1 MGRVVKL
8 HKPCP
13 SCGSSDALS
22 VYADGG
28 AKCFSCGKSWRHYTG
43 EDIDD
48 ERKVYDMELLE
59 DLGRPASNGIPDR
72 HLSASTCEKYGVR
85 VVINGGGIAQHIY
98 PYYDKDGNY
107 VASKVRTV
115 EGKQFH
121 WKGTSQNVTLFGQ
134 QLFPAKGK
142 YITICE
148 GEIDAMSVYQMF
160 DGKSAVVSIKGG
172 ANSLQE
178 IKQNYS
184 YIDSFDNIILC
195 YDGDDAGQKNVKK
208 CAAILPPK
216 KVKIV
221 KMPKDLKDANEFLKA
236 GKVGEFTNLWWKA
249 EEYRPDDIVNYSDLW
264 ERLQDFAKNRTYIP
278 TPWEG
283 LNEKIIGF
291 RPSQLVVMAAG
302 CVSAETEFFTG
313 YEWKKISDYTEGDK
327 VLQFNMDTE
336 EAELVTPL
344 EYIKKPCEWVYK
356 FKTKYGLDMELS
368 PEHNILYKP
377 EGSNN
382 MYKIS
387 AQDVAEKCPEFRGRI
402 PTSFNYSAEG
412 LNLSD
417 TDIKIMLAA
426 IADGYI
432 RYKKIVIKIK
442 KERKKKELKKL
453 LTEWGK
459 PYKWYD
465 YSNGYSVA
473 VFTPPRLEK
482 TFTKDWYKC
491 SNEQLQLICNNALKW
506 DGHITKNC
514 LEFYTNIKASADFIQ
529 FAFSSCG
536 YRARIYTRM
545 RDVVEYVVH
554 ITKRTLVGMRRA
566 PKPTVI
572 KTTDGFKYCF
582 TVPSSCLVLRNNG
595 CIFCTGNT
603 GMGKSAF
610 LKTIMYH
617 YLKTTTLKIG
627 AFFLEEVAEDTAI
640 SLMSLE
646 AGLNLRKP
654 DVWKAQDTKDL
665 KKWFE
670 ESGAGRRI
678 ELYDGFDFDDIDLLI
693 EKIRYLVRARD
704 CKVIVLDHLTMVVD
718 DAENPTQALNKL
730 VADLKKIAVELDI
743 IILAACH
750 LRKAQNSAK
759 QTEEGGR
766 VTLDDLKQ
774 SSSVKQLSD
783 IVIGLERDGQNEDP
797 VIANTTKIRVLKDRD
812 FGSKGL
818 AAAVQYDKETTRLL
832 ETTLESFEE

>member
-1 MGRVVKL
+1 MKL
-8 HKPCP
+8 HIPCP
-13 SCGSSDALS
+13 ECGSSDALS
-22 VYADGG
+22 VYEDGG
-28 AKCFSCGKSWRHYTG
+28 AKCFSCGKFWKHYG
-43 EDIDD
+43 EEKEVIVSDKNI
-48 ERKVYDMELLE
+48 LE
-59 DLGRPASNGIPDR
+59 DMGRPAVDGIPDR
-72 HLSASTCEKYGVR
+72 YLTPSTCEKYGVR
-85 VVINGGGIAQHIY
+85 VVINKGGIAQHIY
-98 PYYDKDGNY
+98 PYFNKDSKY
-107 VASKVRTV
+107 CASKIRTV

-121 WKGTSQNVTLFGQ
+121 WKGNAQQATLFGQ
-134 QLFPAKGK
+134 NLFPSKGRF
-142 YITICE
+142 ITVTE
-148 GEIDAMSVYQMF
+148 GEIDAMSIYQIF
-160 DGKSAVVSIKGG
+160 NGKSAVVSLKGG
-172 ANSLQE
+172 VNSIQD
-178 IKQNYS
+178 IKNNYQ
-184 YIDSFDNIILC
+184 YLDGFDNIILC
-195 YDGDDAGQKNVKK
+195 YDGDDVGQKNMKK
-208 CAAILPPK
+208 AAAILPPK
-216 KVKIV
+216 KVKMV
-221 KMPKDLKDANEFLKA
+221 KLPPDMKDANEFLKA
-236 GKVGEFTNLWWKA
+236 GKADEFSKLWWKA
-249 EEYRPDDIVNYSDLW
+249 EEYRPEDIVNYSDLW
-264 ERLQDFAKNRTYIP
+264 ERIEDFGKNKQYIE
-278 TPWEG
+278 TPWIG
-283 LNEKIIGF
+283 LNEKICGF
-291 RPSQLVVMAAG
+291 RPSQFIVMASG

-313 YEWKKISDYTEGDK
+313 YGWKKISDYTEGDK

-432 RYKKIVIKIK
+432 RYKKIVIQIK

-465 YSNGYSVA
+465 YSNGYSVV

-491 SNEQLQLICNNALKW
+491 SNEQLQLICNNVLKW
-506 DGHITKNC
+506 DGHIAKNY

-603 GMGKSAF
+603 GMGKSSF
-610 LKTIMYH
+610 LKTLIHH
-617 YLKTTTLKIG
+617 YLKTTDYKIG

-654 DVWKAQDTKDL
+654 EIWKEQDTKDL

-670 ESGAGRRI
+670 DSGADRRL
-678 ELYDGFDFDDIDLLI
+678 ELYDGFDFDDIDLLLN
-693 EKIRYLVRARD
+693 KIRYLVRARD
-704 CKVIVLDHLTMVVD
+704 CKIIILDHLTMVVD

-743 IILAACH
+743 IILSACH
-750 LRKAQNSAK
+750 LRKAQNAAH

-774 SSSVKQLSD
+774 SSSIKQLAD
-783 IVIGLERDGQNEDP
+783 VVIGLERNGQSDDMVE
-797 VIANTTKIRVLKDRD
+797 ANTTRIRVLKDRD

-818 AAAVQYDKETTRLL
+818 ASAVIYDKNTTRLQEVDL
-832 ETTLESFEE
+832 DFTGD